1 MIESSI
7 IFIEILQRPKKKNI
21 IFKKII
27 IPRSISIFIF
37 TFIVILVLI
46 GAIKTTKT
54 MKPVRQKLINE
65 IRAKTDLYRI
75 ILRILDQLFSI
86 IIKKF
91 LANSTDLQRVIWKN
105 YLEGNK
111 NNEEIVVII
120 AANIITDINYIR

>member
-91 LANSTDLQRVIWKN
+91 LANSTDLQRVI
-105 YLEGNK
+105 
-111 NNEEIVVII
+111 
-120 AANIITDINYIR
+120 